1 MFETFVSVILYWK
14 ISFFLPLFVNNQKVQ
29 VIEVKTIS
37 AEKLLYLVQSLEDS
51 TENME
56 RKKMKNKI

>member
-1 MFETFVSVILYWK
+1 MFETFCLSNPLLKNIIL
-14 ISFFLPLFVNNQKVQ
+14 FLPLFVSNQKVQ

-56 RKKMKNKI
+56 RKQ